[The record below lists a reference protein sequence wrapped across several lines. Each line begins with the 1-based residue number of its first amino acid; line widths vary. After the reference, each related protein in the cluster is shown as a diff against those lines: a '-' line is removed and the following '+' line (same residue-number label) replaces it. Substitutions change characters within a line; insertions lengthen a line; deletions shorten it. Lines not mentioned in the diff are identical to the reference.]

1 MAKKRPNF
9 RNRSAISGKFVK
21 KSYAKQHP
29 KTTVNHAG
37 GRFSYSNIFTIL
49 NISPLDI
56 SAAKRAIEDVID
68 S

>member
-1 MAKKRPNF
+1 MAKKRPNI
-9 RNRSAISGKFVK
+9 RNRSAISGRFVK

-37 GRFSYSNIFTIL
+37 GRFSYGNIFTIL
-49 NISPLDI
+49 NISTSDI
-56 SAAKRAIEDVID
+56 SAAKRATEDVND